1 MLSFVFMSSFRR
13 DQFPD
18 LRADCI
24 LAHPPFNI
32 SDWWHASLTGDARF
46 AGLDTRVAFLAH
58 EATNMLRT

>member
-1 MLSFVFMSSFRR
+1 MSSFRR

-32 SDWWHASLTGDARF
+32 SDWWHASLTGDARW
-46 AGLDTRVAFLAH
+46 ASGDPPQGNANYAWL
-58 EATNMLRT
+58 